1 MSAKIEYNGS
11 TVATLESGEKAT
23 LPVANLKM
31 ASNIEVTAIK
41 DTPKLQI
48 KTVTPTK
55 ENIDVLPDKNLNYE
69 GLSKVTV
76 AAIPAKY
83 IDTTGATAVAG
94 DILTGKTAYVNGV
107 EIKGEMPNNSDY
119 TQVLDA
125 STTFVTLNGAYH
137 EGEVYIDIKNPDK
150 ITENGT
156 YTAAGETVMT
166 QVVVDVQVPVWDG
179 TDIRIETL

>member
-1 MSAKIEYNGS
+1 MSATISYKGAI
-11 TVATLESGEKAT
+11 VAEIDGGEKAI
-23 LPVANLKM
+23 LPVENLKM
-31 ASNIEVTAIK
+31 ASDIEVTAIK

-55 ENIDVLPDKNLNYE
+55 ENIDVLPDTNLNYE

-83 IDTTGATAVAG
+83 IDTTGATAAAG
-94 DILTGKTAYVNGV
+94 DILTGKTAYVNGE
-107 EIKGEMPNNSDY
+107 EIRGEMPNNVDY

-125 STTFVTLNGAYH
+125 STTSVPLNGAYRG
-137 EGEVYIDIKNPDK
+137 GEVYIDIKNPDK